1 MWNTLLLNILISIA
15 IIAITHHIWDY
26 LKANYSTQK
35 TKDLAEIHASKYK
48 TILNDLE
55 RQTSA
60 PNLCITN
67 HSLHKELQP
76 FDLRDS
82 LRYAPE
88 ISPVNPRNL
97 LAYADAAR
105 PDFFAIKPQY
115 ISVEEQAWMRA
126 ELDSFIQSL

>member
-35 TKDLAEIHASKYK
+35 TKDLVEIHASKYK

-55 RQTSA
+55 RQTPT

-67 HSLHKELQP
+67 HSAQEEPQP
-76 FDLRDS
+76 TRQ
-82 LRYAPE
+82 
-88 ISPVNPRNL
+88 
-97 LAYADAAR
+97 
-105 PDFFAIKPQY
+105 QY